1 MSQQQ
6 VSKPHA
12 PRGAQRRL
20 DKDRDMLMEIIWR
33 HQETQRLGAIE
44 EPLLHY
50 LTGWGHTKFRHILD
64 KLIEENPCVIR
75 CQDGRIAYTW

>member
-1 MSQQQ
+1 M
-6 VSKPHA
+6 
-12 PRGAQRRL
+12 
-20 DKDRDMLMEIIWR
+20 
-33 HQETQRLGAIE
+33 LGAIE